1 MLQYSPKI
9 VTDSLVMCLDASNNK
24 SYPTDLPVK
33 NELVMWLDAADDTT
47 FSYSSGTVVSQW
59 RDKSGLNNHVSQAT
73 VANQPSR
80 STTKNSRKTLVF
92 DGGDTLFNSGNVFP
106 SNTTNYTKIAVV
118 YQTSTATVGNVIGSR
133 STTSGS
139 NYGHTI
145 YFGGLNFRMWHDTDI
160 VTSNISL
167 SLNTLGIISAT
178 YVNSSGLGSVFLNGT
193 ASGTGT
199 AANRNIVRDI
209 EIGGLYGGNNFT
221 GEICEALV
229 FSRVLSA
236 TELKQIHT
244 YLGQKWGISNTDRSI
259 VDLSNNNYN
268 GSFGGAAGS
277 QTVANMPDY
286 DSYNKG
292 ALTFNGSS
300 DEVNFGDVIKLTATQ
315 DFTLEVWVNYV
326 PNSTSYVPLLS
337 KEDSPGFGYALK
349 VDETYSYQP
358 YLIITGTTSAY
369 RYANRNINDGVWH
382 HIVGVAKASSTTI
395 DMYVDGVLIN
405 GIASLLSWA
414 GTATTNDL
422 RLGKNYGSAFF
433 KGKLSNS
440 KIYNKALSAA
450 EVLQNYEAQKSKFAN
465 TIVQQGLVLN
475 LDAGNPYS
483 YAGAG
488 TTWYDV
494 SGNSNNGT
502 LALGPTYT
510 SDNNGAIIFDG
521 TNDYVTTSFATT
533 SGQAVSYCGWVY
545 STESTATYK
554 NFVDSLSESPMIWW
568 NTSGQIEFDASR
580 YTTTTVYRNQ
590 WVYVSLSKPAG
601 NSSASYYVNGVLV
614 GTGTAYTTL
623 VSTPTLFNRGAAQ
636 TWKGNGAVVQIYN
649 IALSAAQVLQNYNA
663 TKGRFGL

>member
-259 VDLSNNNYN
+259 IDLSNNNYN